1 MRAFIGRWV
10 VLIAALAV
18 ALGAECANWRQVFLP
33 EHVIAFVDADCYAR
47 LTRVREIIEH
57 SRASVR
63 EHRFENYPFG
73 IRSHTTLPLDF
84 LILGLR
90 AVFQIGGSSQ
100 ALDLAG
106 AWVSPLLG
114 LMTVAGLWAWG
125 EWERL
130 PGRWALLLVVAAS
143 PIVAHGFA
151 LGRPDHQ
158 SLIMACMAGA
168 LAAEWSAWRRKSWWA
183 GAVGGLCWGLG
194 LWTSLYEP
202 GILLALLPLAG
213 GIWNRRAF
221 WVRERLAWVGA
232 LVLMLGIAWLCEGGA
247 WPNIQ
252 IPGLQ
257 GAGDFSPDYFA
268 AWSKEIGELGS
279 MWPWMPALWNWTGWG
294 MLAAPVLLLLAR
306 EEKAAA
312 RAQLLL
318 LMAVLA
324 LTCWQ
329 IRWGYFLPL
338 VYAISLPWQSLA
350 LKPRWKPVA
359 AAVFLLGLWPMA
371 REWSLTLRPPPEMAV
386 ALDEQRDD
394 ALLLHECAGFIGRA
408 SQTPGPAGDAA
419 GILAPWWLSPPLAY
433 WSGQPA
439 IAGSSHESLPG
450 IADAAR
456 FYVSRADS
464 ADARMILLRRRVRW
478 VVAYEPDRV
487 LSTAALLLGEERVSK
502 QALGLILYQSPE
514 AAPSYLRLALV
525 NPYFKVYEVAADL
538 SLP

>member
-1 MRAFIGRWV
+1 MRAFSRWA
-10 VLIAALAV
+10 VLILALGV

-33 EHVIAFVDADCYAR
+33 DHVIAFVDADCYAR
-47 LTRVREIIEH
+47 LTRVREILEH

-73 IRSHTTLPLDF
+73 IQSHTTLPLDF

-90 AVFQIGGSSQ
+90 ALWQLGGSKQ

-114 LMTVAGLWAWG
+114 LATVAGLWAWG
-125 EWERL
+125 ERERL
-130 PGRWALLLVVAAS
+130 PGRWAMLLVVAAS

-158 SLIMACMAGA
+158 SLIMACMAAA
-168 LAAEWSAWRRKSWWA
+168 LSAEWSFWRRKSWRSAAA
-183 GAVGGLCWGLG
+183 GGFAWGLG
-194 LWTSLYEP
+194 LWTSFYEP
-202 GILLALLPLAG
+202 GILLALLLLAG

-221 WVRERLAWVGA
+221 WVRERLAWLGA
-232 LVLMLGIAWLCEGGA
+232 GMLVLGVAWVCEGGA

-252 IPGLQ
+252 IPGR
-257 GAGDFSPDYFA
+257 GAADGAQEYFA

-279 MWPWMPALWNWTGWG
+279 MWPWTPALWNWTGWG
-294 MLAAPVLLLLAR
+294 MLAAPVLLWFAR
-306 EEKAAA
+306 EEKPAA
-312 RAQLLL
+312 RAQSLLL
-318 LMAVLA
+318 VCVLA

-338 VYAISLPWQSLA
+338 VYAFSLPWQTLA
-350 LKPRWKPVA
+350 LPQRWKWLA
-359 AAVFLLGLWPMA
+359 ACVFLLGLWPMA
-371 REWSLTLRPPPEMAV
+371 REWSLTLRPQPEMAA

-394 ALLLHECAGFIGRA
+394 ALLLHESAGFIRRA
-408 SQTPGPAGDAA
+408 AQTPGPAGDAA
-419 GILAPWWLSPPLAY
+419 GILAPWWLSPALAY

-450 IADAAR
+450 IVDAGR

-464 ADARMILLRRRVRW
+464 DDAQAILRRRRVRW

-487 LSTAALLLGEERVSK
+487 LSTAALLLGQERVSK
-502 QALGLILYQSPE
+502 RALGLILYQSPE
-514 AAPSYLRLALV
+514 DAPSYLHLALV
-525 NPYFKVYEVAADL
+525 NPYFKVYEVSADL